1 MCWKPT
7 PTKFSTRRRTASTW
21 KRPCWRCCWRGNK
34 SIAVRRAAGER
45 ERANL
50 PFFCGGNGE
59 TGGNGKATG
68 RACPAPTDCG
78 KVGCR
83 AACPRPPCPFATR
96 RSLAEHCRGRRPRR
110 PAGGERRRKVRG
122 RDESLPYGLPFS
134 CSWPGGG
141 GGVKTPP
148 YDAKDKGA
156 AMARPRAGHARPLRG
171 LFPAT

>member
-34 SIAVRRAAGER
+34 SIAVRGAAGES

-50 PFFCGGNGE
+50 PFFVE
-59 TGGNGKATG
+59 VMGKREAMARLRAGHARPLRTVEKWDVG
-68 RACPAPTDCG
+68 RPA
-78 KVGCR
+78 
-83 AACPRPPCPFATR
+83 PRPPCPFATR

-134 CSWPGGG
+134 CSWPGGC

-156 AMARPRAGHARPLRG
+156 AMARLGAGHARPLRG